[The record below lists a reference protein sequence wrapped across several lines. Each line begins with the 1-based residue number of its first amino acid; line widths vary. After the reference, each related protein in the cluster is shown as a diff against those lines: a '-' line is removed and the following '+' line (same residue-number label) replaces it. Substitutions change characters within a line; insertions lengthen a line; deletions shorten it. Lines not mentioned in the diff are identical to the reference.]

1 MNRSTLYRV
10 LKQQRLAWSSA
21 LIVGMTL
28 TLIAHAP
35 VMPVVAGCVLVMVSS
50 LIRSLARP
58 KVAGQDSWTGQNE

>member
-1 MNRSTLYRV
+1 MNRSTLYCV

-35 VMPVVAGCVLVMVSS
+35 VIPVVAGCILVMLSS
-50 LIRSLARP
+50 LVRSWARP
-58 KVAGQDSWTGQNE
+58 KAGQDSWTGQTE